1 MAKKNTG
8 NAGKAGMALAAE
20 KKPID
25 AISPVAN
32 VPDDA
37 NENLAGPDVD
47 AETET
52 SSDEVT
58 EVVIDRLDRVREL
71 PEVAADIKAIQV
83 KGGIEHFKDADRRTM
98 SVVAHDGQLWKQAA
112 E

>member
-52 SSDEVT
+52 SSDEVS
-58 EVVIDRLDRVREL
+58 EVVIDRLELVREL
-71 PEVAADIKAIQV
+71 PEIAADVEAVQV
-83 KGGIEHFKDADRRTM
+83 KGGIEHFKDVDRRTM
-98 SVVAHDGQLWKQAA
+98 NVVAYGGQLCKQAS

>member
-1 MAKKNTG
+1 MTKKATG
-8 NAGKAGMALAAE
+8 KAGKAPE
-20 KKPID
+20 NKPVGVIQ
-25 AISPVAN
+25 PVAN
-32 VPDDA
+32 VADDA

-47 AETET
+47 AEAET
-52 SSDEVT
+52 SSDEVS
-58 EVVIDRLDRVREL
+58 EVVIDRLELVREL
-71 PEVAADIKAIQV
+71 PEIAADVEAMQV

>member
-1 MAKKNTG
+1 MAKKNTQSTE
-8 NAGKAGMALAAE
+8 KADKALAPVN
-20 KKPID
+20 KPVA

-32 VPDDA
+32 VTDDA
-37 NENLAGPDVD
+37 HENLAGPDVD

-52 SSDEVT
+52 FSDEVT